1 MFHNVVSSVCVVLS
15 VHCAVCYSQIH
26 QPSQACE
33 PCVMKEAQLLKAIMR
48 FSRPSRAA
56 GLGSKQRGKK
66 KPKYH
71 KDIHVQTVNE
81 SRDENN

>member
-1 MFHNVVSSVCVVLS
+1 
-15 VHCAVCYSQIH
+15 
-26 QPSQACE
+26 
-33 PCVMKEAQLLKAIMR
+33 MKEAQLLKAIMR